1 VSNLPGA
8 TVLVIDD
15 DEAVVRTFAHML
27 RLEGF
32 RVRTAPD
39 AQAGLREATACDPD
53 VIIVDLRMPL
63 LDGLGFLQAL
73 RTAPQQRHTRV
84 AIVTGDYQLEDAV
97 ASELRNL
104 GAEVRFK
111 PLWLDDLVTLTR
123 SMLRDS

>member
-1 VSNLPGA
+1 LSNLPGA

-73 RTAPQQRHTRV
+73 RTAPHQRHTPV

>member
-73 RTAPQQRHTRV
+73 RTAPHQRHTPV